1 MPWSDEGFGLVS
13 SPTDSGGE
21 SEWLCLKEGHRDSR
35 EGQLDLS
42 RRASTATEP
51 LPLDTRKMSTA
62 SSHGIEVVLASV
74 ILARSYLLSLLY
86 LSYGSS
92 ATTIL
97 SPKASEGS
105 NGPEVRSG
113 QRMVALGHAETS
125 KKELLSIY
133 RGCQADGLWTWSSQR
148 SLLLWH
154 GEDISKNEGNSKDS
168 TDEGWR
174 KKQCFCTITES
185 LDFAMP
191 EVTAPWAS
199 WYVSLY
205 ILLFSHLFVLLKL
218 LGFPH
223 SQSKEFWLKQ
233 WEAFCTKRQVSWL
246 QFSADCWMCD
256 HR

>member
-1 MPWSDEGFGLVS
+1 M
-13 SPTDSGGE
+13 
-21 SEWLCLKEGHRDSR
+21 
-35 EGQLDLS
+35 DLS

-92 ATTIL
+92 VTTIL

-133 RGCQADGLWTWSSQR
+133 RGCQADGL
-148 SLLLWH
+148 
-154 GEDISKNEGNSKDS
+154 
-168 TDEGWR
+168 
-174 KKQCFCTITES
+174 
-185 LDFAMP
+185 
-191 EVTAPWAS
+191 
-199 WYVSLY
+199 
-205 ILLFSHLFVLLKL
+205 
-218 LGFPH
+218 
-223 SQSKEFWLKQ
+223 
-233 WEAFCTKRQVSWL
+233 
-246 QFSADCWMCD
+246 
-256 HR
+256 